1 MLIEILIFFK
11 AHSTNIR
18 RSIRF
23 IRNRR
28 KKNKKKKKEEKNKE
42 VKNPLTEH

>member
-11 AHSTNIR
+11 VHSKNIR
-18 RSIRF
+18 RGMRF

-28 KKNKKKKKEEKNKE
+28 KKNKKKKKKNKNKE
-42 VKNPLTEH
+42 VKNPLTEY